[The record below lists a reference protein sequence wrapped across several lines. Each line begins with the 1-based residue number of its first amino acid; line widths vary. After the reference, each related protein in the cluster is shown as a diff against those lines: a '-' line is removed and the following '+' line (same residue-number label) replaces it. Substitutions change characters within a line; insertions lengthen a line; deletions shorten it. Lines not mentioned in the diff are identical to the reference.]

1 MLYIVLYSTSEV
13 KLVLPLRVVSGYK
26 ESVIVDE
33 IKQNTA
39 PVFQRYGVSCAA
51 LFGSAARGEDKPGSD
66 VDILV
71 RLGRPTG
78 MVAYI
83 QLIENL
89 EESLH
94 KPVDLVTEKSL
105 NPRLQPYVERDLTV
119 IYER

>member
-1 MLYIVLYSTSEV
+1 MT
-13 KLVLPLRVVSGYK
+13 
-26 ESVIVDE
+26 VDE
-33 IKQNTA
+33 IKEKTA
-39 PVFQRYGVSCAA
+39 LVFRRHGVSYAA
-51 LFGSAARGEDKPGSD
+51 LFGSAARGEDKPDSD

-94 KPVDLVTEKSL
+94 KPVDLVTEQSL

-119 IYER
+119 IYEG

>member
-1 MLYIVLYSTSEV
+1 MSPI
-13 KLVLPLRVVSGYK
+13 PVSGYK
-26 ESVIVDE
+26 GSVTIDE
-33 IKQNTA
+33 IKEKAA
-39 PVFQRYGVSCAA
+39 PVFQRYGVSYAA

-83 QLIENL
+83 RLIECL
-89 EESLH
+89 EETLH
-94 KPVDLVTEKSL
+94 KPVDLVTEQSL

-119 IYER
+119 IYEG